1 MNERWLMMDEVK
13 FKMNEKVDHGEM
25 VCASVFKTF
34 FIWMKYY
41 KNFLRTF
48 SHMDKLWVETL

>member
-1 MNERWLMMDEVK
+1 MMDEVK

-48 SHMDKLWVETL
+48 SHMDKL